1 MGIKARLNRLLSA
14 DGRCVNVAVDHGY
27 FGEAAFLDGIE
38 NMPEVIRN
46 LVMAN
51 PDAIQL
57 TVGMAELLQTV
68 PGKQKPS
75 LVLRVDT
82 ANIYGK
88 QLPTVPFNKIIDQ
101 AVEQAV
107 RVDAAAI
114 CANLFVIPGCPEIHS
129 QCVENINR
137 LKPVCDQFGMPLM
150 VEPLVFQL
158 NQIAG
163 GYMVDGDLS
172 KIMTNVRQA
181 VELGADVIKADP
193 SDELS
198 EYHRVVEVAAGKPV
212 LVRGGSKA
220 SDEEILHRTSAL
232 MEQGAGGVVYG
243 RNVIQHTHPAKMV
256 GALMAL
262 VHQGWSVEQALGLM
276 S

>member
-1 MGIKARLNRLLSA
+1 MGMKARLNRFLAA
-14 DGRCVNVAVDHGY
+14 DGKCVNVAVDHGY
-27 FGEAAFLDGIE
+27 FGEAAFLGGIE
-38 NMPEVIRN
+38 NMPEVIRR
-46 LVMAN
+46 LVAAD

-57 TVGMAELLQTV
+57 TIGMAELLQAY
-68 PGKQKPS
+68 PGKAKPS

-88 QLPTVPFNKIIDQ
+88 QLPSVPFNKIIDQ
-101 AVEQAV
+101 AVEQAI

-114 CANLFVIPGCPEIHS
+114 CANLFIIPGCPEVHA
-129 QCVENINR
+129 QCVDNINR
-137 LKPVCDQFGMPLM
+137 LKPACDQAGMPLM
-150 VEPLVFQL
+150 VEPLVFQP

-193 SDELS
+193 SDDLN
-198 EYHRVVEVAAGKPV
+198 EYHRVVEVASGKPV

-220 SDEEILHRTSAL
+220 ADQEILSRTQAL
-232 MEQGAGGVVYG
+232 MGQGAAGVVYG
-243 RNVIQHTHPAKMV
+243 RNVIQHATPDKMV
-256 GALMAL
+256 NALMAL
-262 VHQGWSVEQALGLM
+262 VHQGWNVEQALELM
-276 S
+276 K